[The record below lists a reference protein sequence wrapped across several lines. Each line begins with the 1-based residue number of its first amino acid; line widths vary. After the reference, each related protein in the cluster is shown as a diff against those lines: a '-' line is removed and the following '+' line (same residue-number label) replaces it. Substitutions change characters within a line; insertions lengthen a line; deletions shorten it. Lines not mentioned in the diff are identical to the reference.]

1 MRALEHSKADLRR
14 YWPRTAY
21 RPLSP
26 AALRRSA
33 GWLEAGLDAA
43 ALLFFPLLVLAPR
56 GVAPLASAAGLFAG
70 GLVLSAGIRAW
81 RPALTAPAALLGS
94 LLAWGIVS
102 ALWAIDPR
110 HSLDMAARLAGLF
123 AAGLALAAA
132 VDLLAAPR
140 RLTLFLLGGFV
151 LGIAMAAADFATRGA
166 LSAPFSSRVYQAAW
180 LNQASVAFAIL
191 LLPASAVP
199 LRRGRAAVA
208 LLLAAA
214 GVATVYMLA
223 GTAAKTALTAGLVMA
238 LLLYVSRI
246 RAARAAAAASILL
259 IVTAPLTFARLERLP
274 AFTETADAIKQ
285 SAGHRLLIWSFV
297 GDRIAEHA
305 IIGWGLD
312 SSRAIPGGNDPI
324 EPGETWLPLASSQ
337 CAAATLARAR
347 RAGRRALCAGD
358 GVSLARPRRRRLAAP
373 LRRGGGR
380 RPRGGICRLS
390 RHLRHLAG
398 MVARHLVV
406 FAVPRVRHGAGSGA
420 AGRRP
425 SRRRRLMRVFTLLP
439 MRHWRE
445 AAPFAAAAEAVG
457 FDGVM
462 TVELGHEV
470 FTPLAFAALATGRI
484 ELTSSVAVAFPRS
497 PTIMAGQAWDLHA
510 NSGGRLVLGLGS
522 QVKGHNERR
531 FGIAWSPPAPRLRD
545 FIRALRAVWRCW
557 ETGARLDYRGEHYRL
572 TLMTPDFSPEPAGL
586 AMPPIAVAAV
596 GAAML
601 RVAGEVGDGVRLHP
615 LCSRRYLEEVCL
627 PQIAE
632 GMRRSGRSRAHFDIH
647 GGGFVATGPDEAAV
661 RQAMDRVRKRIAF
674 YGSTRTYLPIL
685 ALHGLDEIG
694 LRLHRLSVD
703 RRWDEMAAE
712 IPDDIV
718 RLFAACGTYREIT
731 GAIAQR
737 YGGLANSIE
746 MNFPADAPGGLQ
758 RELVSDIRRIPHAF
772 AGFDTRW

>member
-56 GVAPLASAAGLFAG
+56 GIAPLASVAGLFAG

-132 VDLLAAPR
+132 VALLAAPR

-259 IVTAPLTFARLERLP
+259 IITAPLTFARLERLP

-324 EPGETWLPLASSQ
+324 EPGETWLPLHPHNAPLQLWLELGVPGAVLFALVTASAWLAL
-337 CAAATLARAR
+337 AAA
-347 RAGRRALCAGD
+347 D
-358 GVSLARPRRRRLAAP
+358 WPRL
-373 LRRGGGR
+373 
-380 RPRGGICRLS
+380 
-390 RHLRHLAG
+390 
-398 MVARHLVV
+398 
-406 FAVPRVRHGAGSGA
+406 
-420 AGRRP
+420 
-425 SRRRRLMRVFTLLP
+425 
-439 MRHWRE
+439 
-445 AAPFAAAAEAVG
+445 FAAAAG
-457 FDGVM
+457 
-462 TVELGHEV
+462 
-470 FTPLAFAALATGRI
+470 
-484 ELTSSVAVAFPRS
+484 
-497 PTIMAGQAWDLHA
+497 
-510 NSGGRLVLGLGS
+510 
-522 QVKGHNERR
+522 
-531 FGIAWSPPAPRLRD
+531 
-545 FIRALRAVWRCW
+545 
-557 ETGARLDYRGEHYRL
+557 
-572 TLMTPDFSPEPAGL
+572 
-586 AMPPIAVAAV
+586 
-596 GAAML
+596 
-601 RVAGEVGDGVRLHP
+601 
-615 LCSRRYLEEVCL
+615 
-627 PQIAE
+627 
-632 GMRRSGRSRAHFDIH
+632 
-647 GGGFVATGPDEAAV
+647 
-661 RQAMDRVRKRIAF
+661 
-674 YGSTRTYLPIL
+674 
-685 ALHGLDEIG
+685 
-694 LRLHRLSVD
+694 
-703 RRWDEMAAE
+703 
-712 IPDDIV
+712 
-718 RLFAACGTYREIT
+718 
-731 GAIAQR
+731 
-737 YGGLANSIE
+737 GGLAAAFVACLGTYGIWQEWWQGTLWFSLFLVFVMARAAVPPDE
-746 MNFPADAPGGLQ
+746 GRAGGG
-758 RELVSDIRRIPHAF
+758 A
-772 AGFDTRW
+772 